1 MSEQEL
7 QQWELRQRDAREKAL
22 KTIASAFEDLTML
35 ENWSRRTPAY
45 EVECSCGRRLSVRT
59 KADTAHE
66 ALTNELA
73 DVRAQLEAAA
83 QPPAPI
89 ENHRERADYN
99 AVMNG
104 VAAALN
110 RDGLTWEQIDEVT
123 DACLTFV
130 ENHHSVRC
138 PDEMCPCSFVGD
150 NAERDLVKHYLPVHA
165 PITAED
171 VRAAERAW
179 ADCPRGWTEDRQTR
193 KAAFVADYLNRRG
206 ER

>member
-89 ENHRERADYN
+89 
-99 AVMNG
+99 
-104 VAAALN
+104 
-110 RDGLTWEQIDEVT
+110 
-123 DACLTFV
+123 
-130 ENHHSVRC
+130 
-138 PDEMCPCSFVGD
+138 
-150 NAERDLVKHYLPVHA
+150 
-165 PITAED
+165 TAED

-179 ADCPRGWTEDRQTR
+179 GAWSELGDHLEIEDR
-193 KAAFVADYLNRRG
+193 AAVVADYLNRRG